1 LRFLINEENMTD
13 FNKLSEAELQA
24 VIDNAEKA
32 LKERQSS
39 KRKEV
44 IAQIKELAASIGVTV
59 DIQDGEKKSE
69 RKTGKVAARY
79 RSPDDASLTWS
90 GRGLAPKWMQE
101 LLASGRSKAEFEI
114 K

>member
-1 LRFLINEENMTD
+1 MTD
-13 FNKLSEAELQA
+13 FNTLSENEIQA
-24 VIDNAEKA
+24 LIDNAEKA

-44 IAQIKELAASIGVTV
+44 IAKIKELASSIGATV
-59 DIQDGEKKSE
+59 DINDGDKKAE
-69 RKTGKVAARY
+69 RKSGKVAARY
-79 RSPDDASLTWS
+79 RNPADEFQTWT

-101 LLASGRSKAEFEI
+101 LLAAGHDKSEFEI

>member
-1 LRFLINEENMTD
+1 MTD
-13 FNKLSEAELQA
+13 FTNLSEIEIKAL
-24 VIDNAEKA
+24 IDTAEKA

-59 DIQDGEKKSE
+59 DITDGDKKID
-69 RKTGKVAARY
+69 RKGSKVAAKY
-79 RSPDDASLTWS
+79 RNPADASQTWT

-101 LLASGRSKAEFEI
+101 LLAAGREKSEFEI

>member
-1 LRFLINEENMTD
+1 MTD
-13 FNKLSEAELQA
+13 LNKLSEAELQA
-24 VIDNAEKA
+24 MIENAEKA
-32 LKERQSS
+32 LKDRQNS

-44 IAQIKELAASIGVTV
+44 IAQIKELAASIGATV
-59 DIQDGEKKSE
+59 DIHEGDKKAE

-79 RSPDDASLTWS
+79 RNPADASQTWS

-101 LLASGRSKAEFEI
+101 LLAAGRNKSEFEI

>member
-1 LRFLINEENMTD
+1 MTD

-32 LKERQSS
+32 LKDRQSS

-44 IAQIKELAASIGVTV
+44 IAQIKELAASIGATV
-59 DIQDGEKKSE
+59 DIHEGDKKSE

-79 RSPDDASLTWS
+79 RNPADASQTWS

-101 LLASGRSKAEFEI
+101 LQAAGRDKAEFEI

>member
-1 LRFLINEENMTD
+1 MTD
-13 FNKLSEAELQA
+13 LSSLSDTELQA
-24 VIDNAEKA
+24 FIENAEKA

-59 DIQDGEKKSE
+59 DVHEGEKKSE
-69 RKTGKVAARY
+69 RRTGKVAARY
-79 RSPDDASLTWS
+79 RNPADASQTWT

-101 LLASGRSKAEFEI
+101 LLAAGRDKAEFEI
-114 K
+114 N

>member
-1 LRFLINEENMTD
+1 MTD
-13 FNKLSEAELQA
+13 FTNLSETEIKAL
-24 VIDNAEKA
+24 IDNAEKA

-59 DIQDGEKKSE
+59 EILDGDKKAD
-69 RKTGKVAARY
+69 RKGSKVAAKY
-79 RSPDDASLTWS
+79 RNPADASQTWT

-101 LLASGRSKAEFEI
+101 LLAAGRDKAEFEI